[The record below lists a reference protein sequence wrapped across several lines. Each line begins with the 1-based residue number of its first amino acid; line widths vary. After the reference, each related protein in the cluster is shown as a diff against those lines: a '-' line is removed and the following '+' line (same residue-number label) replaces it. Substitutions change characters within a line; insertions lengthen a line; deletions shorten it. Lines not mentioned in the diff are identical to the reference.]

1 MIDQASVFA
10 DRFRNNRQA
19 LQAAVLGQNSGVD
32 PYTALRALQLLKES
46 DSMQMAQ
53 QGQQP
58 TEGPSLLQEAMQ
70 QPQGLAGMPIGQPV
84 PGQQMPQAP
93 QQSGGLEA
101 IPVPDQMFSGAGGG
115 IVAFANKGSVPG
127 PEDVNERWQDME
139 RRSYETSAEFVQR
152 VEKAKQKEFQAQ
164 SSARFAKYVDLPG
177 KIKSGV
183 ETLGSE
189 LEKNKLRMEA
199 GVETLRENKPL
210 IEGLGVRPQE
220 PAPVIP
226 PSPEAAQAETAA
238 LGNRYPAP
246 APSIAVGDGG
256 GDGRR
261 TSGPDVSSVVP
272 AANPATG
279 FRQISSPPPANRSLA
294 TPTASADGVQLA
306 SAVNNSPFTAANSSQ
321 NASTNNPPADNFGLA
336 AAQKALI
343 DAGKFTP
350 KLITNQTP
358 AERDKAITAEM
369 GVQKK
374 RYGADKYSDE
384 ARKIIE
390 ERTADLTNPDRNKF
404 DKALAWFKGAA
415 AMQKGRGL
423 ESIANAAAEVAGSY
437 SVIKK
442 EDRKEKNAIRDM
454 NLNLTKAEQAR
465 SDGFIDKATTATEKA
480 EAARIAADAA
490 NNASEQAKA
499 KITAMVAGSN
509 LTSAT
514 QLTAN
519 AATNAANTANNKRT
533 TAASTRA
540 NELTNE
546 LRKIAEQNLFSNRE
560 TQNISAA
567 QGRVTDIMAT
577 FEREMNKGALAQAEL
592 DIKRAAT
599 APDSVPLQN
608 IAAKA
613 KELINARKQRLEK
626 ELEGPLGELDR
637 LRVQALTRGNS
648 NSDGSNNRPAE
659 PPPPRYI
666 QDR

>member
-58 TEGPSLLQEAMQ
+58 TEAPSLLQEAMQ
-70 QPQGLAGMPIGQPV
+70 PPQMPMGMAV
-84 PGQQMPQAP
+84 PGQQMSQAP

-115 IVAFANKGSVPG
+115 IVAFAAGDSIPG
-127 PEDVNERWQDME
+127 PKDVKERWQDMK
-139 RRSYETSAEFVQR
+139 RRPDETPTEFLRR
-152 VEKAKQKEFQAQ
+152 VEAAKQKDFQAQ
-164 SSARFAKYVDLPG
+164 GPAKFKQSLEEALKSAQDAKSDDSSKSETQGMIMPGYDNTTPG
-177 KIKSGV
+177 KG
-183 ETLGSE
+183 ETWDYL
-189 LEKNKLRMEA
+189 K
-199 GVETLRENKPL
+199 REQKAYDVQKENQL
-210 IEGLGVRPQE
+210 NRFLTGNIDV
-220 PAPVIP
+220 
-226 PSPEAAQAETAA
+226 EAAAEKAAAAALQAETAA
-238 LGNRYPAP
+238 LSNRYPAP

-261 TSGPDVSSVVP
+261 TSGYPGPDVSSVVS
-272 AANPATG
+272 AADPATG
-279 FRQISSPPPANRSLA
+279 FRQTSSTPPTPRSLTA
-294 TPTASADGVQLA
+294 SAASADGVQLA
-306 SAVNNSPFTAANSSQ
+306 SAG
-321 NASTNNPPADNFGLA
+321 NASTNNPPADDFGLA

-358 AERDKAITAEM
+358 EARDKAITAETEA
-369 GVQKK
+369 QKK
-374 RYGADKYSDE
+374 RYGKDKYSDE
-384 ARKIIE
+384 AREIIK

-499 KITAMVAGSN
+499 KITAMVAGST

-519 AATNAANTANNKRT
+519 AATNAANTANNIRT
-533 TAASTRA
+533 TVASTRA

-546 LRKIAEQNLFSNRE
+546 LRKIAEQNLFSVRE

-577 FEREMNKGALAQAEL
+577 FEREMNKGALAQAEQ
-592 DIKRAAT
+592 DIKLAAT
-599 APDSVPLQN
+599 GSGLSS
-608 IAAKA
+608 IAK
-613 KELINARKQRLEK
+613 
-626 ELEGPLGELDR
+626 
-637 LRVQALTRGNS
+637 
-648 NSDGSNNRPAE
+648 
-659 PPPPRYI
+659 
-666 QDR
+666 

>member
-1 MIDQASVFA
+1 
-10 DRFRNNRQA
+10 
-19 LQAAVLGQNSGVD
+19 VLG
-32 PYTALRALQLLKES
+32 L
-46 DSMQMAQ
+46 
-53 QGQQP
+53 
-58 TEGPSLLQEAMQ
+58 SLL
-70 QPQGLAGMPIGQPV
+70 
-84 PGQQMPQAP
+84 
-93 QQSGGLEA
+93 
-101 IPVPDQMFSGAGGG
+101 
-115 IVAFANKGSVPG
+115 
-127 PEDVNERWQDME
+127 
-139 RRSYETSAEFVQR
+139 
-152 VEKAKQKEFQAQ
+152 
-164 SSARFAKYVDLPG
+164 
-177 KIKSGV
+177 
-183 ETLGSE
+183 
-189 LEKNKLRMEA
+189 
-199 GVETLRENKPL
+199 
-210 IEGLGVRPQE
+210 
-220 PAPVIP
+220 
-226 PSPEAAQAETAA
+226 
-238 LGNRYPAP
+238 NRYPAP

-261 TSGPDVSSVVP
+261 TSGYPGPDGSSVVP
-272 AANPATG
+272 AANSATG
-279 FRQISSPPPANRSLA
+279 FRQTSSTSPANRSLT
-294 TPTASADGVQLA
+294 TPTASAASADGVQLA
-306 SAVNNSPFTAANSSQ
+306 SAGNGSPFTAANSSQ
-321 NASTNNPPADNFGLA
+321 NASTNNPPADKFGLA

-358 AERDKAITAEM
+358 DARDKAITAEM
-369 GVQKK
+369 EAQEK
-374 RYGADKYSDE
+374 RYGKDKYSDE

-499 KITAMVAGSN
+499 KITAMVAGSTLN
-509 LTSAT
+509 SAT

-519 AATNAANTANNKRT
+519 AATNAANTANNIRT

-546 LRKIAEQNLFSNRE
+546 LRKIAEQNLFSTRE

-577 FEREMNKGALAQAEL
+577 FEREMNKGALAQAEQ
-592 DIKRAAT
+592 DIKLAAQ
-599 APDSVPLQN
+599 APDSAPLQKR
-608 IAAKA
+608 AEKA
-613 KELINARKQRLEK
+613 KELIDARKQRLEK
-626 ELEGPLGELDR
+626 ALEGPLAELDR
-637 LRVQALTRGNS
+637 LRIQALTRGNS

-659 PPPPRYI
+659 PPPRFVR
-666 QDR
+666 D

>member
-58 TEGPSLLQEAMQ
+58 TEAPSLLQEAMQ
-70 QPQGLAGMPIGQPV
+70 QPQPQGMMPAGQPV

-101 IPVPDQMFSGAGGG
+101 MPVPDQMFSAAGGG
-115 IVAFANKGSVPG
+115 VVAFANKGSVPG
-127 PEDVNERWQDME
+127 PEDVKERWQDMK
-139 RRSYETSAEFVQR
+139 RRPDETPTEFLRR
-152 VEKAKQKEFQAQ
+152 VEAAKQEDFQAQ
-164 SSARFAKYVDLPG
+164 GPAKF
-177 KIKSGV
+177 KQS
-183 ETLGSE
+183 
-189 LEKNKLRMEA
+189 LEEALKKNKLNMQEGMGA
-199 GVETLRENKPL
+199 ALAKLRENKPL
-210 IEGLGVRPQE
+210 VPGLGVRPE
-220 PAPVIP
+220 GMEREDLAPAPAAAAPP
-226 PSPEAAQAETAA
+226 PSPFVPTGSIQSDAMRNRSRATVAAERELVTEDEQA
-238 LGNRYPAP
+238 
-246 APSIAVGDGG
+246 
-256 GDGRR
+256 
-261 TSGPDVSSVVP
+261 
-272 AANPATG
+272 
-279 FRQISSPPPANRSLA
+279 PPPAN
-294 TPTASADGVQLA
+294 DGVQLA
-306 SAVNNSPFTAANSSQ
+306 SAGNGSPFTTANSSQ
-321 NASTNNPPADNFGLA
+321 NASTNNPPADDFGLA

-358 AERDKAITAEM
+358 DARDKAITAETE
-369 GVQKK
+369 VQKK
-374 RYGADKYSDE
+374 RYGADKYSVE

-499 KITAMVAGSN
+499 KITAMVAGSTLN
-509 LTSAT
+509 SAT

-519 AATNAANTANNKRT
+519 AATNAANTANNIRT
-533 TAASTRA
+533 TVASTRA

-546 LRKIAEQNLFSNRE
+546 LRKIAEQNLFSVRE
-560 TQNISAA
+560 TQGISAA

-577 FEREMNKGALAQAEL
+577 FEREMNKGALAQAEK
-592 DIKRAAT
+592 DIQLAAT
-599 APDSVPLQN
+599 APDSAPLQN
-608 IAAKA
+608 RAEKA
-613 KELINARKQRLEK
+613 KKLINARKQRLEK
-626 ELEGPLGELDR
+626 ELEKPLAELDR
-637 LRVQALTRGNS
+637 LRIQALTRGNS
-648 NSDGSNNRPAE
+648 NSDGSNNRP
-659 PPPPRYI
+659 PPPTNYI
-666 QDR
+666 QD